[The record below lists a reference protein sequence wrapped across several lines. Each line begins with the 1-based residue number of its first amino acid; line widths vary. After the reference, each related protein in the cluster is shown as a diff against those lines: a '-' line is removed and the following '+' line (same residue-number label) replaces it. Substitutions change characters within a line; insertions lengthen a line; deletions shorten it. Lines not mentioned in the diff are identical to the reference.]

1 MHSIDTDDA
10 TVSPRPE
17 GRGLRAAHPVS
28 QTDVEV
34 FRSRGRRACQER
46 ALVLTAVG
54 IASEVISADG
64 RFVLQVA
71 AGDVEQASVHL
82 RQYDLENSP
91 RIDPPASRPQRLFAH
106 AWVGCVAYAAWL
118 LGVAYA
124 TANGLVSLEA
134 FSRGEL
140 YGARVQQGQ
149 WWRAWTC
156 LTLHLSG
163 PHLAG
168 NLLAGIWFGYFAG
181 RQLGAGTAWLLIV
194 VGAGTANLLQGLLGP
209 PGYRSA
215 GASTAVF
222 AALGMMAAHTWW
234 KGHHEPHSGLRRWIP
249 LGAGVV
255 LLGWLGTAGRHTDLM
270 AHLLGFGVGVLI
282 GWASACAII
291 DSRLARAPQWLAGL
305 AAMAIMALAW
315 GFALR

>member
-1 MHSIDTDDA
+1 LQSIDTGGA
-10 TVSPRPE
+10 SVPARPE
-17 GRGLRAAHPVS
+17 GRGLRPAEPAS
-28 QTDVEV
+28 QADVEV
-34 FRSRGRRACQER
+34 YRSRGRRPCRER

-54 IASEVISADG
+54 IASEIISVDG

-71 AGDVEQASVHL
+71 TADVALATAHL
-82 RQYDLENSP
+82 RQYDLENPP
-91 RIDPPASRPQRLFAH
+91 RSEAPLAAPPRLFAH
-106 AWVGCVAYAAWL
+106 AWVGCVGYAAWL

-124 TANGLVSLEA
+124 TSNGLVSLDA

-140 YGARVQQGQ
+140 YGARVQHGQ

-194 VGAGTANLLQGLLGP
+194 AGAGIANLLQGLLGP
-209 PGYRSA
+209 PWYRSA

-222 AALGMMAAHTWW
+222 TALGMMAAQTWW
-234 KGHHEPHSGLRRWIP
+234 KGHRSAQRGLRRWIP

-255 LLGWLGTAGRHTDLM
+255 LLGWLGTAGRHTDLV

-282 GWASACAII
+282 GWVSAGARI
-291 DSRLARAPQWLAGL
+291 DPLLARVPQWLAGL
-305 AAMAIMALAW
+305 AATAIMALAW